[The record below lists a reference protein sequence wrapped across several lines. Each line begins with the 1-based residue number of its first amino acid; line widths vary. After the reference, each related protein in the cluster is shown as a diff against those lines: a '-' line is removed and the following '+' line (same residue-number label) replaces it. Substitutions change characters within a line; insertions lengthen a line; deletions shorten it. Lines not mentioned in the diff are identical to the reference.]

1 VIVFNV
7 LIYAALLG
15 VLAMGLSNLIGGIR
29 RRKAGDIAGGV
40 FFVLVA
46 VGFGWAMS
54 FVVVQQHQI
63 AASQVDRADAM
74 RCTATIL
81 GQQDAHSRI
90 NGAELYR
97 FHLRVRI
104 GGKAPYE
111 THSMAVESPY
121 TGGELGT
128 GRTEY
133 ACWADRHDPDR
144 VEIRWADPVP

>member
-1 VIVFNV
+1 MIVFSIV
-7 LIYAALLG
+7 IYAALVG
-15 VLAMGLSNLIGGIR
+15 VLAMGLSNLVDGIR
-29 RRKAGDIAGGV
+29 RRKAGDIVGGV

-46 VGFGWAMS
+46 VGIGWAMS
-54 FVVVQQHQI
+54 FVVVQQHEI
-63 AASQVDRADAM
+63 AASQVDRADAV

-104 GGKAPYE
+104 PGKPAYE

-121 TGGELGT
+121 SGGQLGA
-128 GRTEY
+128 GRTDY